1 MEFNYWN
8 FKMKHYEDNF
18 AHDNIPSQD
27 LQPDYVFLDLP
38 QFQRPEMLNC
48 VDQLLDNH
56 IKKGRGNNVC
66 LRTLEETWTYQDLY
80 EKANQIAHVLVDD
93 LGLQSGNRVII
104 RSANNPMMVACW
116 FAILKAGGIVVAT
129 MPLLR
134 SKELTTII
142 NCAEISHAICDS
154 ELSEEMNLVI
164 SDFLQEVSFFRNG
177 SVPKFGD
184 SGLEQL
190 MATKPITFDN
200 FHSKAESVA
209 LIGFTS
215 GTTGLPKMTAHYHK
229 DLLNICEAFPNY
241 SLQPK
246 QNDVFTGSPPIGF
259 TFGLGGLVL
268 FPMYFGASTFLI
280 EKPSPDLLLQAIQ
293 DYKITICFTAPT
305 AWRIITTKV
314 NEFDISS
321 LRKCV
326 SAGETLPLKVWQ
338 DWYETT
344 GLKIIDGIGAT
355 ELLHI
360 FISSNETNI
369 KPGATGLAITG
380 YEAKIIDTNGNE
392 VPRNQAGRLAVRG
405 ITGCKYLNRE
415 EKQKEYVENGWN
427 LTGDIFRQ
435 DEEGYFWFVAR
446 GDDMIISS
454 GYNIAAIEVESVLL
468 THEEI
473 LECAVVGLPDEERG
487 MLVCAHIVLKEKSKA
502 TNEFKYHIQQWFKE
516 VAAPY
521 KYPRV
526 IYFAEALPKTETGKI
541 QRFKLK

>member
-1 MEFNYWN
+1 MSLRNSATS
-8 FKMKHYEDNF
+8 KMKNYADNF
-18 AHDNIPSQD
+18 AYDNLPNLD
-27 LQPDYVFLDLP
+27 LQPDYVFLNLP
-38 QFQRPEMLNC
+38 QFKRPEMLNC
-48 VDQLLDNH
+48 VDQLLDQH
-56 IKKGRGNNVC
+56 IREGRGDTIC
-66 LRTLEETWTYQDLY
+66 IRTFETTWTYQDLY
-80 EKANQIAHVLVDD
+80 DKSNQIAHVLVND
-93 LGLQSGNRVII
+93 LGLVTGNRVLI

-142 NCAEISHAICDS
+142 DCAEISHALCDID
-154 ELSEEMNLVI
+154 LAEEMQLVK
-164 SDFLQEVSFFRNG
+164 SDFIKSICYYGNSQ
-177 SVPKFGD
+177 
-184 SGLEQL
+184 LEEL
-190 MATKPITFDN
+190 MASKPKTFDN
-200 FHSKAESVA
+200 YNSKSDAVA

-215 GTTGLPKMTAHYHK
+215 GTTGLPKMTAHFHK
-229 DLLNICEAFPNY
+229 DILNICEAFPKY
-241 SLQPK
+241 SLQPTA
-246 QNDVFTGSPPIGF
+246 DDIFTGSPPLGF

-280 EKPSPDLLLQAIQ
+280 EKPSPDSLLKAIEEH
-293 DYKITICFTAPT
+293 KITICFTAPT

-326 SAGETLPLKVWQ
+326 SAGENLPLKVWQ
-338 DWYETT
+338 DWYDAT

-355 ELLHI
+355 EMLHI
-360 FISSNETNI
+360 FISSNEKNM
-369 KPGATGLAITG
+369 KPGATGVAITG
-380 YEAKIIDTNGNE
+380 YEAKVIDNNGNQ
-392 VPRNQAGRLAVRG
+392 VPTNEPGRLVVRG
-405 ITGCKYLNRE
+405 ITGCKYLNRI
-415 EKQKEYVENGWN
+415 EKQKEYVVNGWN
-427 LTGDIFRQ
+427 STGDIFRQ

-454 GYNIAAIEVESVLL
+454 GYNIGAVEVESVLL
-468 THEEI
+468 THEDV

-487 MLVCAHIVLKEKSKA
+487 MLVCAHIVLKDKSKA
-502 TNEFKYHIQQWFKE
+502 TDNMKNHIQHWFKE

-526 IYFAEALPKTETGKI
+526 INFTEALPKTETGKI

>member
-1 MEFNYWN
+1 
-8 FKMKHYEDNF
+8 MKHYEDNF
-18 AHDNIPSQD
+18 AHNSLPSLD
-27 LQPDYVFLDLP
+27 LQPDYTFSDVP
-38 QFQRPEMLNC
+38 QFNRPEMLNC
-48 VDQLLDNH
+48 VERLLDYH
-56 IKKGRGNNVC
+56 IQNGHGDAVC
-66 LRTLEETWTYQDLY
+66 IQTFEEKWTYNDLF

-93 LGLQSGNRVII
+93 LGLKSGNRVLI

-116 FAILKAGGIVVAT
+116 YAILKAGGIVVAT

-142 NCAEISHAICDS
+142 DCAEISHVLCDADLAEEMELVKSPFLKRTCYYKAS
-154 ELSEEMNLVI
+154 ELENLM
-164 SDFLQEVSFFRNG
+164 QNK
-177 SVPKFGD
+177 PK
-184 SGLEQL
+184 
-190 MATKPITFDN
+190 TFSN
-200 FHSKAESVA
+200 YHSKSDSIA

-229 DLLNICEAFPNY
+229 DVLNICEAFPQY
-241 SLQPK
+241 SLQPT
-246 QNDVFTGSPPIGF
+246 QNDVFTGSPPLGF

-293 DYKITICFTAPT
+293 EYKITICFTAPT
-305 AWRIITTKV
+305 AWRVLTTKA
-314 NEFDISS
+314 NDFDISS

-326 SAGETLPLKVWQ
+326 SAGETLPLKVWE
-338 DWYETT
+338 DWYNAT

-355 ELLHI
+355 EMLHI
-360 FISSNETNI
+360 FISSNESNM
-369 KPGATGLAITG
+369 KPGSTGVAITG
-380 YEAKIIDTNGNE
+380 YEAKIIDKQGNE
-392 VPRNQAGRLAVRG
+392 VPRNEPGRLAVRG

-415 EKQKEYVENGWN
+415 EKQREYVENGWN

-435 DEEGYFWFVAR
+435 DEDGFFWFVAR

-468 THEEI
+468 THDAI
-473 LECAVVGLPDEERG
+473 QECAVVGLPDEERG
-487 MLVCAHIVLKEKSKA
+487 MLVCAHIVLKEKHKA
-502 TNEFKYHIQQWFKE
+502 TDEFAKAIQQWFKE

-526 IYFAEALPKTETGKI
+526 INFIDVLPKTETGKI

>member
-1 MEFNYWN
+1 MTLRLYE
-8 FKMKHYEDNF
+8 KLIIMKHYEDNF
-18 AHDNIPSQD
+18 AHNCLTDLE
-27 LQPDYVFLDLP
+27 LQPEYTFLDLP
-38 QFQRPEMLNC
+38 QFQHPEMLNC
-48 VDQLLDNH
+48 VDRLLDSH
-56 IKKGRGNNVC
+56 VREGRGNKIC
-66 LRTLEETWTYQDLY
+66 IRTFEETWTYQDLY

-93 LGLQSGNRVII
+93 LALQSGNRVLI

-116 FAILKAGGIVVAT
+116 FAILKVGGIVVAT

-134 SKELTTII
+134 SKELSTII
-142 NCAEISHAICDS
+142 DCAEISHVLCDK
-154 ELSEEMNLVI
+154 ELEEEIHFVK
-164 SDFLQEVSFFRNG
+164 SDFLKQTCFYGNSQ
-177 SVPKFGD
+177 
-184 SGLEQL
+184 LEEL
-190 MATKPITFDN
+190 MASKPKTFDN
-200 FHSKAESVA
+200 YHSKSDSVA

-215 GTTGLPKMTAHYHK
+215 GTTGLPKMTAHYHR
-229 DLLNICEAFPNY
+229 DILNICEAFPKY
-241 SLQPK
+241 SIQPTP
-246 QNDVFTGSPPIGF
+246 NDIFTGSPPLGF

-280 EKPSPDLLLQAIQ
+280 EKPSPDLLLKAIQ
-293 DYKITICFTAPT
+293 DFKITICFTAPT

-314 NEFDISS
+314 KDYDISS

-338 DWYETT
+338 DWYDAT

-355 ELLHI
+355 EMLHI
-360 FISSNETNI
+360 FISSNEENM
-369 KPGATGLAITG
+369 KPGATGKAITG
-380 YEAKIIDTNGNE
+380 YEAKIIDQQGNE
-392 VPRNQAGRLAVRG
+392 LPRNEAGRLAVRG

-415 EKQKEYVENGWN
+415 EKQREYVENGWN
-427 LTGDIFRQ
+427 ITGDIFRQ
-435 DEEGYFWFVAR
+435 DEKGYFHFVAR

-468 THEEI
+468 THQDI

-487 MLVCAHIVLKEKSKA
+487 MLVCAHIVLHDTTKA
-502 TNEFKYHIQQWFKE
+502 TDTMKNRIQHWFKK

-526 IYFAEALPKTETGKI
+526 INFVECLPKTETGKI

>member
-1 MEFNYWN
+1 MI
-8 FKMKHYEDNF
+8 DNF
-18 AHDNIPSQD
+18 AQNNLPDLE
-27 LQPDYVFLDLP
+27 LQPEYVFTDLT
-38 QFQRPEMLNC
+38 QFQHPEMLNC
-48 VDQLLDNH
+48 VERLLDFH
-56 IKKGRGNNVC
+56 ISNGNGNSIC
-66 LRTLEETWTYQDLY
+66 IQTFETTWTYLDLY

-93 LGLQSGNRVII
+93 LGLQSGNRVLL

-116 FAILKAGGIVVAT
+116 YAILKAGGIVVAT

-134 SKELTTII
+134 SKEVSTII
-142 NCAEISHAICDS
+142 DCAEISHCLCDS
-154 ELSEEMNLVI
+154 DLAEEMNLVNSSSHKKI
-164 SDFLQEVSFFRNG
+164 CFYRNG
-177 SVPKFGD
+177 D
-184 SGLEQL
+184 LEKL
-190 MATKPITFDN
+190 METKPKTFTN
-200 FHSKAESVA
+200 FHSKADDVA

-229 DLLNICEAFPNY
+229 DILNICEAFPQY
-241 SLQPK
+241 SLQPTSK
-246 QNDVFTGSPPIGF
+246 DIFIGSPPIGF

-314 NEFDISS
+314 KDFDISS

-338 DWYETT
+338 DWYDTT

-355 ELLHI
+355 EMLHI
-360 FISSNETNI
+360 FISSNEENM
-369 KPGATGLAITG
+369 KPGATGKPVIG
-380 YEAKIIDTNGNE
+380 YEAKIIDNNGNE
-392 VPRNQAGRLAVRG
+392 VERNSAGRLAVHG
-405 ITGCKYLNRE
+405 ITGCKYLNRID
-415 EKQKEYVENGWN
+415 KQKEYVENGWN
-427 LTGDIFRQ
+427 ITGDIFRQ
-435 DEEGYFWFVAR
+435 DNDGYFWFVAR

-468 THEEI
+468 THDLV

-487 MLVCAHIVLKEKSKA
+487 MLVCAYVVLKDYNDASNQLSK
-502 TNEFKYHIQQWFKE
+502 EIQQWFKE

-521 KYPRV
+521 KYPRLL
-526 IYFAEALPKTETGKI
+526 YFVEALPKTETGKI